1 MAGGVVAVVAG
12 AVGFFLVLR
21 NLAFAGHA
29 LSHVGF
35 AGATG
40 SLLIGV
46 GALWGLLA
54 FTLAAAVAM
63 GLLGDRLR
71 NRDVAVGVVLSLA
84 LGFGVLFL
92 YLYTTSATEAT
103 AILFGNLLGVSRR
116 HVVDPVGT
124 GRADPRRSR
133 RDLPA
138 VAVRDL
144 GAGIGRGQGRV
155 LAARLGAVSGGR
167 RRRRRRSRAGGRRPA
182 RVRADGR
189 AGGGGAAADRAPR
202 PRRGLGGHSRRRGNV
217 ERDCACLRHRLADD
231 VLDRAVELPR
241 LFRKSVETAC
251 SRGRSAGA
259 LPDIQVE
266 CGTAPGGDPARPSP
280 RSGRCSSACRGS
292 GPSRAPTIISTAAIT
307 TSTIGV
313 RT

>member
-1 MAGGVVAVVAG
+1 MFDYDFMRTAFMAGGVVAVVAG

-103 AILFGNLLGVSRR
+103 AILFGNLLGVSIATLWSLLGLGVLTLAALAVIARPLLFATLEPELAEAKGVSLR
-116 HVVDPVGT
+116 LLSVLFLAIV
-124 GRADPRRSR
+124 
-133 RDLPA
+133 A
-138 VAVRDL
+138 VAVAEAAQVV
-144 GAGIGRGQGRV
+144 GV
-155 LAARLGAVSGGR
+155 LLVFALMVGPAAAAQRFAARLGRGVALAVILAVAETWSGIALAYFTDWPTTFWIVLL
-167 RRRRRRSRAGGRRPA
+167 SCLVYFASLLKAPAVAAETPA
-182 RVRADGR
+182 RA
-189 AGGGGAAADRAPR
+189 
-202 PRRGLGGHSRRRGNV
+202 
-217 ERDCACLRHRLADD
+217 
-231 VLDRAVELPR
+231 
-241 LFRKSVETAC
+241 
-251 SRGRSAGA
+251 
-259 LPDIQVE
+259 
-266 CGTAPGGDPARPSP
+266 
-280 RSGRCSSACRGS
+280 
-292 GPSRAPTIISTAAIT
+292 
-307 TSTIGV
+307 
-313 RT
+313 